1 MKGRRRIVLWSWLA
15 LLAAGLGVIAHAR
28 FSADMSAFLPRAP
41 DARQRVLVEQLR
53 DGLVSRIVLVG
64 IDGADARAR
73 ARVSTLL
80 AGRLRATPE
89 FAAVE
94 NGQSTRGARDFEFAY
109 AHRYLL
115 DSGPTPEDFR
125 PAALHR
131 AIGEAIAR
139 LASPMGSGLQ
149 RLLPSDPTGATL
161 RWLGRVAPTEQPRL
175 LDGVWASPDGRR
187 ALLLLVTRAAGT
199 DTDAQQRAL
208 QLLHQ
213 AFEAARGASGSAAA
227 PTRLVLGG
235 PPVFA
240 VHSRDAIER
249 AVTRVSL
256 LGASLI
262 VVLLLLVYRSLPL
275 LAAGLLPVFSGV
287 VAATAAVA
295 LGFGVVQGI
304 TLGFGTTL
312 MGEAVD
318 YSIYLFVQSGEVP
331 SGGREAWIEG
341 FWPTVRLGML
351 TSVVGF
357 ASLLL
362 SDFPGLAQI
371 GAYSIAGLLG
381 AAAVTRFVLPQLLPG
396 SPGLRDLSG
405 VGQRLLRVVQQLRRL
420 RWLLPLLA
428 LASLAVLASQ
438 RAHVWNPRLSALSP
452 IPRSMLAVDAQLR
465 SEIGAPDSGQ
475 LVAVQGATQQQVLQD
490 AQALA
495 PRLRDLQRRGA
506 IGGFDSPARY
516 LPGEAAQRA
525 RQLAL
530 PDAQRL
536 RADVRAAVRGLP
548 VDAKV
553 FEPFVADVA
562 AARHAPLLRRRDFAG
577 TSFALALDGMLLRG
591 RDGRWTAL
599 LPLRAPAH
607 GALDV
612 QALREE
618 LRGTAAHYVDL
629 GATSNRL
636 YRDYLRTAIWLSL
649 GGLAGI
655 GLLLLAT
662 LRSPRRVA
670 RVLAPLVVAVLVLA
684 AALVLLG
691 VRLTLLHLVGMML
704 VVAVGS
710 NYALFFERG
719 EREGGIAPRTLA
731 SLVFANLSTVAGFAP
746 LLLAGVPVL
755 SSLGATVAPGA
766 MLALLFS
773 AMASKGDADGAPAP
787 AAAPASPPPVP
798 AKDEPVG
805 RDAATPPLLDGVAAV
820 HVIALGLLL
829 ARPLLW
835 PWALAAV
842 LLAHGVVTLLVLSPR
857 TRWLGPNL
865 VRLPPRHAALGEV
878 AITLDDGPD
887 PQVTPAVLDIL
898 DAHGAKASFF
908 CIGERVARHPE
919 LAREMIRRGHR
930 VENHSARHRHD
941 FALLGPRGYRAELA
955 AGQALIEA
963 ATGVA
968 PSWFRAPAGFR
979 NPMCWPAMRGLGL
992 HLASWTR
999 RGFDTRDGDPRR
1011 VLARLARGLAAG
1023 DIVLLHDGH
1032 SARTA
1037 RGGPVV
1043 LEVLPQLLE
1052 LLQRRG
1058 LRGVALPRPGEHPG
1072 EHPGEQ
1078 A

>member
-1 MKGRRRIVLWSWLA
+1 MKRTRWIVLWSWLA

-73 ARVSTLL
+73 AEVSTRL
-80 AGRLRATPE
+80 AGRLRAMPD
-89 FAAVE
+89 FASVE
-94 NGQSTRGARDFEFAY
+94 NGQSTRDARDFDFAF

-115 DSGPTPEDFR
+115 GSGTRAEDYGA
-125 PAALHR
+125 AALHQ
-131 AIGEAIAR
+131 AIAEAIAR
-139 LASPMGSGLQ
+139 LASPMGGGLQ

-161 RWLGRVAPTEQPRL
+161 RWLGRVAPTAQPRL
-175 LDGVWASPDGRR
+175 LDAVWASPDGHR
-187 ALLLLVTRAAGT
+187 ALLLLVTRGAGT

-208 QLLHQ
+208 RLLRQ
-213 AFEAARGASGSAAA
+213 AFESARGAGGSAAA
-227 PTRLVLGG
+227 GTRLVLGG

-240 VHSRDAIER
+240 VYSRDAIER

-275 LAAGLLPVFSGV
+275 LAAGLLPVLSGV

-318 YSIYLFVQSGEVP
+318 YSIYLFVQSGEAP
-331 SGGREAWIEG
+331 GGDRKAWIDG

-381 AAAVTRFVLPQLLPG
+381 AAAVTRFVLPQLLPR
-396 SPGLRDLSG
+396 SPGVRDLSG
-405 VGQRLLRVVQQLRRL
+405 VGQHLLRAVQRLRRL

-428 LASLAVLASQ
+428 LASLAVLVSQ
-438 RAHVWNPRLSALSP
+438 RAQLWNPRLSALSP
-452 IPRSMLAVDAQLR
+452 IPRAMLAADARLR
-465 SEIGAPDSGQ
+465 REIGAPDSGQ
-475 LVAVQGATQQQVLQD
+475 LVAVQGATQQQVLRD

-495 PRLRDLQRRGA
+495 PRLRDLQRSGT

-516 LPGEAAQRA
+516 LPSESEQRA

-530 PDAQRL
+530 PDPARL
-536 RADVRAAVRGLP
+536 RADLQLAVRGLP
-548 VDAKV
+548 VDAGV
-553 FEPFVADVA
+553 FEPFVAAVA
-562 AARHAPLLRRRDFAG
+562 AARHAPLLQRRDFAG

-591 RDGRWTAL
+591 RHGRWTAL

-607 GALDV
+607 GEVDVHALSE
-612 QALREE
+612 A
-618 LRGTAAHYVDL
+618 LRGTGARYVDL

-636 YRDYLRTAIWLSL
+636 YQGYLRTAIWLSL

-662 LRSPRRVA
+662 LRSLRRVA
-670 RVLAPLVVAVLVLA
+670 RVLAPLLAAVLVVA
-684 AALVLLG
+684 AGLVLLG

-710 NYALFFERG
+710 NYALFFDRG

-731 SLVFANLSTVAGFAP
+731 SLVFANLSTVAGFGP

-766 MLALLFS
+766 LLALLFS
-773 AMASKGDADGAPAP
+773 AMASKGDAGAAGAPDAVQSPPAPAP
-787 AAAPASPPPVP
+787 LPGLDGPAGRNAP
-798 AKDEPVG
+798 
-805 RDAATPPLLDGVAAV
+805 TPPLLLGVAAV
-820 HVIALGLLL
+820 HVVALGLLL
-829 ARPLLW
+829 VRPQLW

-842 LLAHGVVTLLVLSPR
+842 LLAHGVVTLLVLTPR

-865 VRLPPRHAALGEV
+865 VRLPARHAALGEV

-898 DAHGAKASFF
+898 DAHAAKASFF
-908 CIGERVARHPE
+908 CIGERVARYPE

-955 AGQALIEA
+955 EGQALIEA

-968 PSWFRAPAGFR
+968 PGWFRAPAGFR
-979 NPMCWPAMRGLGL
+979 NPMCWPAMRRLGL

-1011 VLARLARGLAAG
+1011 VLTRLGRGLAAG
-1023 DIVLLHDGH
+1023 DILLLHDGH
-1032 SARTA
+1032 GARTA
-1037 RGGPVV
+1037 RGVPVV

-1052 LLQRRG
+1052 LLRQRG
-1058 LRGVALPRPGEHPG
+1058 LRAVALPPPDEAR
-1072 EHPGEQ
+1072 
-1078 A
+1078 